1 VPAAVPGGR
10 TRHVPGVDVQAL
22 TNYFANQR
30 GGGGLLGLYDLFVGG
45 GLSRATVFALGIMPY
60 ISASIFVQIG
70 GAWLPQIDKMQKDEE
85 GRKKLTQWTRYI
97 TVALAAVQGYG
108 FALFTQ
114 GLPGAVATPGFWSF
128 VVPMVLVLVTGA
140 VFVMW
145 LGEQITER
153 GLGNGASLLI
163 FFSIVERFWPGIL
176 DTFRFVT
183 TGRVAPLALLVLGL
197 AMVGVVAGVVAIT
210 VAARRVMV
218 QIPQKTMARGRQRE
232 AAKNFIPLRINTAG
246 VMPIIFAQSVIVVPG
261 AVAQFSGNPAL
272 QRVADTLQP
281 GSWLYLLL
289 MAILI
294 VLFTYF
300 YTSIIFNPVDLAE
313 NLKKQGG
320 FVPGVRRAR
329 RRPSTSSRW
338 SSASPSRGALPDG
351 DRAAAGRDRAGDER
365 AVPVRR
371 HVAPHRRRRG
381 ARHDDADAA
390 APAAAQVRRLH
401 EEGARPLPRRGPGR
415 RRRLGVLTRAARRRP
430 GSTRAPRVARWR
442 AGHEPSGLIRCSCPA
457 RVPSSP
463 PLRRPVHGHCALRKA
478 RRR

>member
-1 VPAAVPGGR
+1 MAQQNPAAAIQNVYRTPELWQKIVFTFVCLLLYRAGAHVTAPGI
-10 TRHVPGVDVQAL
+10 DVQAI

-60 ISASIFVQIG
+60 ISASIFTQIG
-70 GAWLPQIDKMQKDEE
+70 GAVIPQIDKMQKDEE
-85 GRKKLTQWTRYI
+85 GRKKITQWTRYL

-114 GLPGAVATPGFWSF
+114 GLPGAVVAPGFWSF

-163 FFSIVERFWPGIL
+163 FFSIVERFWPGIF

-183 TGRVAPLALLVLGL
+183 TGALAPLALLVLGL
-197 AMVGVVAGVVAIT
+197 VMLGVVAGVVAIT
-210 VAARRVMV
+210 VAARRVPV
-218 QIPQKTMARGRQRE
+218 TIPQKTMARGRQRE

-261 AVAQFSGNPAL
+261 AAAQFFPGNATA
-272 QRVADTLQP
+272 RATADALQP
-281 GSWLYLLL
+281 GSWLYLAL

-320 FVPGVRRAR
+320 FVPGVRPGAKTAEYIEQVVERITF
-329 RRPSTSSRW
+329 P
-338 SSASPSRGALPDG
+338 GALFLTFIALLPVVIGRMLNVPFQFGGTSLLIVVGVALDTMTQMQQHLLLRKYDG
-351 DRAAAGRDRAGDER
+351 FMKKGR
-365 AVPVRR
+365 VRR
-371 HVAPHRRRRG
+371 YGTAASGG
-381 ARHDDADAA
+381 AGAA
-390 APAAAQVRRLH
+390 F
-401 EEGARPLPRRGPGR
+401 
-415 RRRLGVLTRAARRRP
+415 
-430 GSTRAPRVARWR
+430 
-442 AGHEPSGLIRCSCPA
+442 
-457 RVPSSP
+457 
-463 PLRRPVHGHCALRKA
+463 
-478 RRR
+478 